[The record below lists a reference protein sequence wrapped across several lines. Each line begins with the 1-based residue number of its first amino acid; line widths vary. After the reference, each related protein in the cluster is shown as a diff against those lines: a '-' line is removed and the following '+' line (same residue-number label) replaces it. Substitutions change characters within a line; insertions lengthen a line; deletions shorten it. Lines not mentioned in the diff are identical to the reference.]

1 VENPDIEQYLAEG
14 VGFEPTVR
22 YKRTTVFKTASLNH
36 SDIPPQSFPYS
47 TFKKDRQKFLFT
59 MNSYKIGNFPPY
71 NEDKSSPA
79 LNLKTSGGRN
89 QGGE

>member
-1 VENPDIEQYLAEG
+1 
-14 VGFEPTVR
+14 
-22 YKRTTVFKTASLNH
+22 
-36 SDIPPQSFPYS
+36 
-47 TFKKDRQKFLFT
+47 

-79 LNLKTSGGRN
+79 LNLKTSWVRN